1 MNKKSI
7 KTGFICLIL
16 CLIVLC
22 SLGIADLEQ
31 VGPYFSF
38 ESHNYPG
45 EFIRHANFL
54 GEKTP
59 INSQLDQMDSTF
71 ALRLGL
77 ADQQDVSFESYNY
90 PGYFLRHQNFRLK
103 LNKISADQ
111 LFKEDATFK
120 IVPGL
125 ADSNAISFKSY
136 NYPNLYIRHKD
147 GHLWVMED
155 DNSQLF
161 KEDATYL
168 KVPPKYS
175 AEANVVPISGQTQNQ
190 NTSGLMS
197 AYITHTQPENYS
209 LVKQW
214 GSADYGN
221 KQYIIPY
228 NVALDSSGNVYFVD
242 NTMGSLHIRKFDRNG
257 TYIAQLNSSYSVDGG
272 FSSIPGVAV
281 DSSDNVYVS
290 GVDHIQK
297 FDSNGNYL
305 TQWGSSGTGNG
316 QFNGPKGIAVDSL
329 RNVYVADTG
338 NHRIQKFDK
347 NGKFLATWGSVGTG
361 DGQFVSPEGVAVD
374 SSDNVYVSGVDHIQ
388 KFDSNGIFLDKWG
401 SSGTGNGQFNGPKG
415 IAVDSLRNVYVADT
429 GNNRIQKF
437 DSNGTYLTQWGSKSE
452 YSGQFEDPAGVAV
465 DSSDNVYVAD
475 TANHRIEKFSVNN
488 NPALV
493 LSPVAHFSSNVTSG
507 QAPVSVKFTD
517 LSTNTEKWNWIFGD
531 GATSTEQ
538 NPTHVYSGVGTYNVE
553 LTVSNAKGTDS
564 KMDTIYAIAHV
575 TT

>member
-338 NHRIQKFDK
+338 N
-347 NGKFLATWGSVGTG
+347 
-361 DGQFVSPEGVAVD
+361 
-374 SSDNVYVSGVDHIQ
+374 
-388 KFDSNGIFLDKWG
+388 
-401 SSGTGNGQFNGPKG
+401 
-415 IAVDSLRNVYVADT
+415 
-429 GNNRIQKF
+429 NRIQKF

-517 LSTNTEKWNWIFGD
+517 LSDRK
-531 GATSTEQ
+531 STRL
-538 NPTHVYSGVGTYNVE
+538 NSSHANIS
-553 LTVSNAKGTDS
+553 
-564 KMDTIYAIAHV
+564 YAV
-575 TT
+575 FCLKK